1 MDVFAEIVEKIV
13 QMGGQALLVGGA
25 VRDKLLGRP
34 VEDRDVEVYGM
45 APQQLIELLSEF
57 GDVDCVGRSFGVIKL
72 SVDGEEIDFSLPRRE
87 SKAGAGHKG
96 FIIEPDPSMTPYEA
110 ARRRDFTIN
119 SMAIDLATGAWLDF
133 FGGKRDFKRGILRAT
148 SEKFREDPLRVLRGM
163 QFAGRFGMTVE
174 EETARMARSLREE
187 YAHLA
192 VERIWEEWWKWA
204 VKSVK
209 PSCGLC
215 FLMDVGWLSL
225 YPALFNLVGL
235 RQDPEWHPEGT
246 AWRHTLLSVD
256 AAAEIAQRD
265 ELSEEDRAVLIF
277 SVLLHDVGKAVTT
290 AEAPDGRIR
299 SEEHGQEGVRI
310 AQEFLESIGAWT
322 RIVETVLPLVR
333 EHMFPLFASNVSR
346 TGVRRLSNRLHPA
359 TIAQL
364 LRVVEADCK
373 GGLSKEGVPEGARR
387 LGELSEQLDL
397 QSRSPVPILMG
408 RHLMAHLDMKPGPHL
423 GPILKA
429 AFQAQLDGEFSTLEE
444 AVEWAREYVARR

>member
-1 MDVFAEIVEKIV
+1 MDVFAEIVERIV
-13 QMGGQALLVGGA
+13 QMGGRALLVGGA
-25 VRDKLLGRP
+25 VRDELLGLP

-45 APQQLIELLSEF
+45 APQQLMDLLSEF
-57 GDVDCVGRSFGVIKL
+57 GDVGCVGRSFGVIKL
-72 SVDGEEIDFSLPRRE
+72 RVDGEEVDFSLPRRE

-96 FIIEPDPSMTPYEA
+96 FIVESDPSMTPYEA

-119 SMAIDLATGAWLDF
+119 AMAMDLATGELLDF
-133 FGGKRDFKRGILRAT
+133 FGGKRDLKRGVLRAT
-148 SEKFREDPLRVLRGM
+148 SEQFREDPLRVLRGM

-174 EETARMARSLREE
+174 EETARMSRSLREE

-192 VERIWEEWWKWA
+192 VERIWDEWWKWA
-204 VKSVK
+204 AKSAE

-225 YPALFNLVGL
+225 YPALFDLVGL

-265 ELSEEDRAVLIF
+265 GLSEEDRAVLVF
-277 SVLLHDVGKAVTT
+277 SMLLHDVGKAVTT
-290 AEAPDGRIR
+290 VEAPDGRIR
-299 SEEHGQEGVRI
+299 SEEHSQEGVRI
-310 AQEFLESIGAWT
+310 AQGFLDSIGAWP

-333 EHMFPLFASNVSR
+333 EHMFPLFASNVSMA
-346 TGVRRLSNRLHPA
+346 GVRRLSNRLHPA

-373 GGLSKEGVPEGARR
+373 GSLSEEDVPEGARR
-387 LGELSEQLDL
+387 LGALSEQLDL
-397 QSRSPVPILMG
+397 QSKSPVPILMG
-408 RHLMAHLDMKPGPHL
+408 RHLIEHLGMKPGPHF

-429 AFQAQLDGEFSTLEE
+429 AFQAQLDGEFATVEE
-444 AVEWAREYVARR
+444 AVAWARDYVKKQ